1 MLTRTIAI
9 YDILACYLYLIS
21 TQSPERVILAG
32 DSAGGGMVLSLLV
45 ILRDQGLPMPAGA
58 VLISPWVD
66 LCHSFPS
73 IVAGKLILRSQET
86 AGF

>member
-1 MLTRTIAI
+1 
-9 YDILACYLYLIS
+9 
-21 TQSPERVILAG
+21 
-32 DSAGGGMVLSLLV
+32 MVLSLLV

-73 IVAGKLILRSQET
+73 IVAGKLAQET
-86 AGF
+86 AGFNHSSDS